1 MLRHAEVAQQ
11 AARNAGD
18 RATTRLRIGYLPA
31 SLPASVPR
39 ALRHL
44 AVSAPSVDVDLTTG
58 PALGLIEDGARGDLT
73 PSSPACR
80 RPRRVC
86 A

>member
-18 RATTRLRIGYLPA
+18 RATMRLRIGYLPD

-39 ALRHL
+39 ALRRL
-44 AVSAPSVDVDLTTG
+44 AASALRVEVDLRPPG
-58 PALGLIEDGARGDLT
+58 SSRG
-73 PSSPACR
+73 
-80 RPRRVC
+80 
-86 A
+86 

>member
-1 MLRHAEVAQQ
+1 MRHAQVAQQ

-31 SLPASVPR
+31 SLPGSMPR

-44 AVSAPSVDVDLTTG
+44 AVSTPSVEVDLTTG
-58 PALGLIEDGARGDLT
+58 PALRLIEDVRE
-73 PSSPACR
+73 R
-80 RPRRVC
+80 RLD
-86 A
+86 ALELAA